1 MCNIYK
7 LAFHRLGFV
16 LIFEGRLELRKL
28 VSTDQSKFAHS
39 LPSPSHCPS
48 DSLNLFSRLFTY
60 FEMFVI
66 QYATSC
72 LSMNIQFAFRAA
84 LVSHIRKK
92 CIKKRTTNSPQARDQ
107 WTYICPSPNRHSR
120 LRLFGNLWMISLAVP
135 IRCWL
140 AQWPP
145 IGSAQVPESY
155 SWASLPQP

>member
-1 MCNIYK
+1 MDKKLQGRVIRRRRLYADTCAQAILVGFRTTEQESEWSFVNTAFWPFHNSLHGCVCNIYK
-7 LAFHRLGFV
+7 LAFHRLRFV

-107 WTYICPSPNRHSR
+107 
-120 LRLFGNLWMISLAVP
+120 
-135 IRCWL
+135 
-140 AQWPP
+140 
-145 IGSAQVPESY
+145 
-155 SWASLPQP
+155 